1 VSGHPVPCGLRDRH
15 LVRETRI
22 RLLAYLTIPLLVCS
36 GFVPNGRAVSALL
49 TGATP
54 APALERTLAQPA
66 PGAVAVRLPLATL
79 PGPVPGRQLLAD
91 LVRAPVVRPAFYQVA
106 WHGETPTTRPDL
118 AASFSST
125 HPDAYGDWLLTQLPR
140 GAHITRMWAT
150 VTAYCPC
157 EICCAR
163 KTKRTANGR
172 DTDIY
177 PYGIATDW
185 HQLPLGS
192 RLHVPGYLTESSIG
206 GVWDVDDTGGAL
218 RRSRSQGQ
226 LHIDVR
232 FQQHQ
237 WARRW
242 GSRQMWIYLV
252 EDPVQVAAR

>member
-1 VSGHPVPCGLRDRH
+1 M
-15 LVRETRI
+15 
-22 RLLAYLTIPLLVCS
+22 LAGS
-36 GFVPNGRAVSALL
+36 S
-49 TGATP
+49 P
-54 APALERTLAQPA
+54 APALVRPVAAQPLL
-66 PGAVAVRLPLATL
+66 RLPPAAAA
-79 PGPVPGRQLLAD
+79 GGAAGHQLLAD
-91 LVRAPVVRPAFYQVA
+91 LVRAPVVRPAFYQIA
-106 WHGETPTTRPDL
+106 WQGETPRTRPDL
-118 AASFSST
+118 AAAFSTT
-125 HPDAYGDWLLTQLPR
+125 HPDAYGDWLLSELPR
-140 GAHITRMWAT
+140 GSHITRMWAT

-192 RLHVPGYLTESSIG
+192 HLHVPGYLTESTIG

-218 RRSRSQGQ
+218 RRSRTQGI

-237 WARRW
+237 WAKRW

-252 EDPVQVAAR
+252 EGPEQVASR